1 MPTMTTITSIT
12 LTSVEHPNLVFIV
25 PQVYSFPDL
34 IYRKGYHK
42 ISDGSIIH
50 FIHLKFSEDETQRII
65 AIKGQSEIHAID
77 PKNWSKETFEITAE
91 AAGAAE
97 AEVGKVVDLFWV
109 VVELG

>member
-1 MPTMTTITSIT
+1 MTTITPIT
-12 LTSVEHPNLVFIV
+12 LTSVEHPDLVFIV

-50 FIHLKFSEDETQRII
+50 FIHLKFSEAQTPTII
-65 AIKGQSEIHAID
+65 AIKGQYETHAND
-77 PKNWSKETFEITAE
+77 PRNWSKETFEIVPEVAS
-91 AAGAAE
+91 AAE
-97 AEVGKVVDLFWV
+97 AKVGKIIDLFWV